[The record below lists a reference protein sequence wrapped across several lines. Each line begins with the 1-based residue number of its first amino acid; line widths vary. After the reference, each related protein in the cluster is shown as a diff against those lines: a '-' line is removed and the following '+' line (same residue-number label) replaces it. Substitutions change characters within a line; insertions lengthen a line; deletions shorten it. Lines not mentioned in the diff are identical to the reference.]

1 MIIISSEHS
10 RHHHIIQTFSIMM
23 TMMTSYYNSHI
34 MIFSYNPSIQ
44 RLRVRTQVISSR
56 FSSFL
61 WSDWDIHYHD
71 ISWLQ
76 PDHAAQIYNS
86 VIVLFGWNN
95 SCSCR
100 WTTMNCNQLCA
111 SVLTGQLPNTI
122 MKIHVLNQTVGPKYL
137 KMEQFISLWEIC
149 ENWTISSFWP
159 FWRLSASTLVSEKE
173 QGVART
179 DELLLYFL

>member
-1 MIIISSEHS
+1 MITLISWYFHTTHLS
-10 RHHHIIQTFSIMM
+10 RGWGSG
-23 TMMTSYYNSHI
+23 
-34 MIFSYNPSIQ
+34 P
-44 RLRVRTQVISSR
+44 RSSR
-56 FSSFL
+56 LVSHRSL
-61 WSDWDIHYHD
+61 GHSL
-71 ISWLQ
+71 SWLQ

-86 VIVLFGWNN
+86 AIVLFGWNN

-100 WTTMNCNQLCA
+100 WTTMNWNQLCA

-173 QGVART
+173 QGVATT

>member
-1 MIIISSEHS
+1 MIALISWYF
-10 RHHHIIQTFSIMM
+10 QA
-23 TMMTSYYNSHI
+23 
-34 MIFSYNPSIQ
+34 
-44 RLRVRTQVISSR
+44 TQYPDADGQDSGHLV
-56 FSSFL
+56 SFL
-61 WSDWDIHYHD
+61 FVPLIWLGHSL
-71 ISWLQ
+71 SWLQ

-100 WTTMNCNQLCA
+100 WTTMNWNQLCA

-173 QGVART
+173 QGVAT
-179 DELLLYFL
+179 TNWLLLSFCKSIFAQNYLKLD

>member
-10 RHHHIIQTFSIMM
+10 RHHHIIQTFSIKM
-23 TMMTSYYNSHI
+23 TMMTSYDNSHI

-44 RLRVRTQVISSR
+44 RMRVRTQVISSR
-56 FSSFL
+56 FSSFS

-86 VIVLFGWNN
+86 AIVLFGWNN

-100 WTTMNCNQLCA
+100 WTTMNWNQLCA

>member
-1 MIIISSEHS
+1 
-10 RHHHIIQTFSIMM
+10 M
-23 TMMTSYYNSHI
+23 TMMTSYDNSHI

-71 ISWLQ
+71 ISWFQ
-76 PDHAAQIYNS
+76 PDHAAKIYNS
-86 VIVLFGWNN
+86 AIVLFGWNN

-179 DELLLYFL
+179 DELLLYFFKSIFAQNHLKLD